1 MPTRKSSAT
10 CFPISFWVARHLQM
24 KEEKSLPDRIR
35 LARQRAQL
43 SQKALGKLLGI
54 SSQSVNQWE
63 SGTTKPS
70 RQHLIKIS
78 SFTNVELGWL
88 MTGEGLQEQKVNG
101 SLDAVVHAGRF
112 VPMVSVNEALSRT
125 TPNPD
130 SEKYYAH
137 FPCGN
142 NAFILSLPNDSNAPA
157 HPMGT
162 RWVVD
167 PDQKPNPGDLIF
179 AAVDGRAVFG
189 EYQTD
194 SSPQG
199 RIHIVKPLNEKWG
212 AYRSDVEAIDIIG
225 RVTEYSRQA

>member
-1 MPTRKSSAT
+1 MITRKSSVT
-10 CFPISFWVARHLQM
+10 CFPITWHVGKHLQM
-24 KEEKSLPDRIR
+24 NEENELPQRIR
-35 LARQRAQL
+35 QARTQSRL

-63 SGTTKPS
+63 SGATRPS

-78 SFTNVELGWL
+78 TYTGVEIGWL
-88 MTGEGLQEQKVNG
+88 MTGEGLSEQKVNA
-101 SLDAVVHAGRF
+101 SLDDRCHSGRF
-112 VPMVSVNEALSRT
+112 VPMVSVNEALSKAPPTIEHQR
-125 TPNPD
+125 
-130 SEKYYAH
+130 YYAH

-142 NAFILSLPNDSNAPA
+142 NAFIISLPNDSNAPV
-157 HPMGT
+157 HPAGT

-194 SSPQG
+194 ISAQG
-199 RIHIVKPLNEKWG
+199 RIHIIKPLNDKWG
-212 AYRSDVEAIDIIG
+212 AHRSDVEVIEVIG